1 MSVKKKRTDLL
12 AALVG
17 GSVVAN
23 GGGYTMILFEL
34 NEVYRVHSV
43 EPPRR
48 RYLLQVLHG
57 TRALDSTLKV
67 FVAHHGCPVTGSP
80 ALGSYLTALTNHKL
94 GHLGN
99 LPENSRKRFMKS
111 IVGKRNRYMHEAGAM
126 PATEQEI
133 SIVISEMESCLSMVL
148 SL

>member
-1 MSVKKKRTDLL
+1 MSVKKKRIDTL

-17 GSVVAN
+17 GSVVATDN
-23 GGGYTMILFEL
+23 SYAMILGEL

-57 TRALDSTLKV
+57 TRALDSTLKA
-67 FVAHHGCPVTGSP
+67 FVAHHGCPTSGN
-80 ALGSYLTALTNHKL
+80 ALGRYLGALVNHNL
-94 GHLGN
+94 SHLGN
-99 LPENSRKRFMKS
+99 LPERSRQRFLRS
-111 IVGKRNRYMHEAGAM
+111 IVDKRNRYMHEAGTM

-133 SIVISEMESCLSMVL
+133 SIIISEMESCLSIVF

>member
-1 MSVKKKRTDLL
+1 MSVKKRRTDLL

-23 GGGYTMILFEL
+23 DSGYTMILFEL

-67 FVAHHGCPVTGSP
+67 FVAHHGCPVAGS
-80 ALGSYLTALTNHKL
+80 ALGPYLTALANHRL

-99 LPENSRKRFMKS
+99 LPENSRKRFMRS
-111 IVGKRNRYMHEAGAM
+111 IVDRRNRYMHEAGAM